1 MTLKIIEKSQ
11 TYNLAKQQGFTLIE
25 IIIALFVVSIAL
37 GAVISTSAN
46 SVNHASHIENKTMAL
61 WVAENYL
68 TEISATGQWPATG
81 QHSEEISMAGRQW
94 YLQNQVTQTPDKRIR
109 RLDLSVYD
117 DRSHDNQLTTLVA
130 YINKPEEAEQSGNV
144 E

>member
-1 MTLKIIEKSQ
+1 MALKIIEKSQ
-11 TYNLAKQQGFTLIE
+11 EYNLGRQQGFTLIE

-46 SVNHASHIENKTMAL
+46 SVNHGSHIENKTMAL

-68 TEISATGQWPATG
+68 AEISATGQWPATG
-81 QHSEEISMAGRQW
+81 LHPEEISMAGRQW

-109 RLDLSVYD
+109 RLDVSVYD
-117 DRSHDNQLTTLVA
+117 DRSHDNQLITVVA
-130 YINKPEEAEQSGNV
+130 YINKPEEAEPLGSI